1 MGFGDVVY
9 NADIEVQ
16 GNVKLRDGLSI
27 NFKCWSN
34 RKDAE
39 VGFREK
45 TGITKSLPTQGSQAQ
60 VYRLEKEVFSRS
72 LWFPMRDIRDKSD
85 RLLTEEQLQ

>member
-9 NADIEVQ
+9 NADIEIQ
-16 GNVKLRDGLSI
+16 ATSSFATALSI

-60 VYRLEKEVFSRS
+60 VYRLEKRGI
-72 LWFPMRDIRDKSD
+72 FPESMVPYA
-85 RLLTEEQLQ
+85 